1 MKILVVDDHALVR
14 EGLCQV
20 LKGLDSNVEILQAD
34 SCQQAFYRA
43 RRHVDIDLVLLDYH
57 LPDMTGL
64 AALETFGK
72 RHPELPVVML
82 SASNDTHV
90 MRKSLQAGA
99 SGFITKTSPSDEL
112 LRAIHLVLQGDI
124 YWPPLLGSELMDAT
138 EEPAADFPPLTQR
151 QEKVLERMIDGQSN
165 REIGDALSLS
175 EETIKSHVS
184 AILRHFNVQN
194 RTQAVVAA
202 ARRRE
207 NKP

>member
-1 MKILVVDDHALVR
+1 
-14 EGLCQV
+14 
-20 LKGLDSNVEILQAD
+20 
-34 SCQQAFYRA
+34 
-43 RRHVDIDLVLLDYH
+43 
-57 LPDMTGL
+57 MTGL

-99 SGFITKTSPSDEL
+99 SGFISKTSPSDEL

-124 YWPPLLGSELMDAT
+124 YWPPLLGSELIDAT
-138 EEPAADFPPLTQR
+138 EEPVADFPPLTQR